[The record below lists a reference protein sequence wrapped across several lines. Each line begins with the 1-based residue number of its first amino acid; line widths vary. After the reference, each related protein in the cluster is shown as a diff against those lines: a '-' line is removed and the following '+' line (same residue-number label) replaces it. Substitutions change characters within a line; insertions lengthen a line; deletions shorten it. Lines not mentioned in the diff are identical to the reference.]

1 MNFLSLFN
9 VSGCYYTD
17 LSCVAAVD
25 IPDRIWATRM
35 IQSGEIVIYAGHLS
49 LFVNIYSVRPKNPD
63 VL

>member
-9 VSGCYYTD
+9 VSGRNHTD
-17 LSCVAAVD
+17 FSCVAAVD
-25 IPDRIWATRM
+25 VSDRIWTTRM
-35 IQSGEIVIYAGHLS
+35 IQSGENVIYSGILS